1 MPDHGGDEGKT
12 RIGERLTYIR
22 ENHPDGAMTIAGL
35 AAKSG
40 VSERYLREVESGRAN
55 VTVEMLEKITGALG
69 IDRVAYLLD
78 DLVFDQVNAELR
90 SLQEARDQGVNA
102 IRLRSHPSPGTSPPQ
117 PGPGHE
123 GLAATLA
130 WLSEIGDEAK
140 RRQLDLP
147 PT

>member
-1 MPDHGGDEGKT
+1 MPDHGGHEGKT
-12 RIGERLTYIR
+12 RTGERLTYIR
-22 ENHPDGAMTIAGL
+22 ENHPDGPITIVGL

-40 VSERYLREVESGRAN
+40 VSERYLRDVESGRAN
-55 VTVEMLEKITGALG
+55 VTVEMLEKITQALG

-90 SLQEARDQGVNA
+90 SLQEARDQGVSA
-102 IRLRSHPSPGTSPPQ
+102 IRLRSHTSHGTSPPQ
-117 PGPGHE
+117 SGPDQE
-123 GLAATLA
+123 GVAAMLA

-140 RRQLDLP
+140 RMQQDLP